1 MKPKVY
7 LETTIISY
15 LTARPSRD
23 LITAAHQHITQ
34 QWWDTQR
41 TRFDLFVAPPV
52 MQEAQAGDPEA
63 AARRLATL
71 HGIPLLTLS
80 EEATAL
86 AQALIAPGPL
96 PPNAVV
102 DALHIAIAAV
112 NGMHYLLTW
121 NCTHIANAAI
131 RSGIEDVCRAH
142 GYEPP
147 VLCTPEELLE
157 TSHDVARPD
166 C

>member
-1 MKPKVY
+1 MKPKAY
-7 LETTIISY
+7 LETTVVSY

-23 LITAAHQHITQ
+23 LITAAHQQITQ
-34 QWWDTQR
+34 QWWE
-41 TRFDLFVAPPV
+41 TRRVSFDLFVAPPV
-52 MQEAQAGDPEA
+52 IQEAQAGDREA
-63 AARRLATL
+63 AARRIAALQD
-71 HGIPLLTLS
+71 IPLLTLS
-80 EEATAL
+80 EEATGL

-96 PPNAVV
+96 PANAVI

-131 RSGIEDVCRAH
+131 RSDIEDVCRAR

-147 VLCTPEELLE
+147 VICTPEELLE
-157 TSHDVARPD
+157 T
-166 C
+166 

>member
-1 MKPKVY
+1 MKPKAY
-7 LETTIISY
+7 LETTVVSY

-23 LITAAHQHITQ
+23 LITAAHQQITQ
-34 QWWDTQR
+34 QWWE
-41 TRFDLFVAPPV
+41 TRRASFYLFVSPPV
-52 MQEAQAGDPEA
+52 IQEAQAGDREA
-63 AARRLATL
+63 AARRIAALQD
-71 HGIPLLTLS
+71 IPLLTLS
-80 EEATAL
+80 EEATGL

-96 PPNAVV
+96 PANAVI

-131 RSGIEDVCRAH
+131 RSDIEDVCRAR

-147 VLCTPEELLE
+147 VICTPEELLE
-157 TSHDVARPD
+157 T
-166 C
+166 